1 MHDITGIEVEV
12 AKFQVAKSAV
22 PSLVFG
28 WVDCMDM
35 MGHEVDQVLMI
46 AAHDSES
53 QSPGDGFEYAS
64 GRGKECATGFSLG
77 EEILYCQTQMKPKLS
92 LVYLE
97 KLGARKVMN
106 WY

>member
-1 MHDITGIEVEV
+1 
-12 AKFQVAKSAV
+12 
-22 PSLVFG
+22 
-28 WVDCMDM
+28 MDM

-64 GRGKECATGFSLG
+64 GRGKECATGFSLS

-97 KLGARKVMN
+97 KLGGSQKSDELVLKWGSLN
-106 WY
+106 LTT